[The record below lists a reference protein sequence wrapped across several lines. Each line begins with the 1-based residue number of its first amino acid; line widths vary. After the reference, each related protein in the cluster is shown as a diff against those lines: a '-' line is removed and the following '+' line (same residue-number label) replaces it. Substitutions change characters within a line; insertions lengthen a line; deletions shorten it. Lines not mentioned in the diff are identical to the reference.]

1 MKALIRQYPTNAR
14 YKENEDISFEDE
26 WPAGTGENGE
36 PYTLDGYKYALAQ
49 DAPPDAVPSDFDIV
63 EHYDTVREATEDE
76 PAEVVTRRQAVLNTD
91 RYNARLAGEA
101 QEPAQGNEA
110 PQAEEVPA
118 EAPAEPVEAESDAP
132 AEDPEPPADDGD
144 ETVTINGVVY
154 TKAQLR
160 ALMGE

>member
-1 MKALIRQYPTNAR
+1 MKALIRHPGETVLEPFEGIDWTTGAPLTN
-14 YKENEDISFEDE
+14 
-26 WPAGTGENGE
+26 PAWCGG
-36 PYTLDGYKYALAQ
+36 PYALAQ
-49 DAPPDAVPSDFDIV
+49 DAPPDAVPSDFDITEV
-63 EHYDTVREATEDE
+63 EEIIAEATEDQ
-76 PAEVVTRRQAVLNTD
+76 PAEVVTRHQAILNTD

-110 PQAEEVPA
+110 PQVEEVPA
-118 EAPAEPVEAESDAP
+118 EVPAEPAEAESDAP